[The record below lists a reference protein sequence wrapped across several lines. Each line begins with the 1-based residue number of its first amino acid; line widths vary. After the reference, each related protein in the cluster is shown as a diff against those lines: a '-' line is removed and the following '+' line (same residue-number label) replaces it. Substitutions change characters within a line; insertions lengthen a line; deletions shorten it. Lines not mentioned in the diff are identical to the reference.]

1 MFSKEALSEIENL
14 ISVKEKIVI
23 VTHYNPDGDAIG
35 SSLGL
40 KHFLRNRGVEAEI
53 IVPNDFPKF
62 LKWMPEA
69 KKITIAEYKKRKAIE
84 LIEAA
89 DVVFCLDFNTYTRIG
104 MVGDWVS
111 NSKAVKILIDHHQQ
125 PGEFDFV
132 YSDTNI
138 PATSQMVYHFIEAL
152 GQENLVDENTAK
164 CLYTGIMTDTG
175 GFRYRSTSATT
186 HRIIANLIEK
196 GANPAE
202 ISSNT
207 WDNNTVSR
215 LKLLSL
221 ILGRVELVK
230 DNEVVVLWL
239 KRTELKEF
247 GFEKGDTDG
256 FVNYGLSLAD
266 VKVSAFFME
275 DLYEDFIK
283 ISFRSKEDVDV
294 NQFARKYFN
303 GGGHINAAGGKYL
316 KSLEETISDFK
327 EIVEKE
333 GI

>member
-1 MFSKEALSEIENL
+1 MFSKEDLAQIKDL
-14 ISVKEKIVI
+14 ISTKKNIVI

-40 KHFLRNRGVEAEI
+40 KHFLANQGISAEV

-69 KKITIAEYKKRKAIE
+69 KKITITEYKKKKAFE
-84 LIEAA
+84 LIKDAE
-89 DVVFCLDFNTYTRIG
+89 VIFCLDFNTYSRIG
-104 MVGDWVS
+104 MVGEWVS
-111 NSKAVKILIDHHQQ
+111 QSKAIKILIDHHQQ
-125 PGEFDFV
+125 PDTFDFI
-132 YSDTNI
+132 YSDTYI
-138 PATSQMVYHFIEAL
+138 PATSQMIYHFIEAL
-152 GQENLVDENTAK
+152 GQENLVNENVAQ

-175 GFRYRSTSATT
+175 GFRYRSTSAKT
-186 HRIIANLIEK
+186 HKIIAKLIEK

-221 ILGRVELVK
+221 ILGRIELTK
-230 DNEVVVLWL
+230 DNSVAILWL
-239 KRTELKEF
+239 KRNELKEF

-256 FVNYGLSLAD
+256 FVNYGLSLLG
-266 VKVSAFFME
+266 VNISVLFME

-283 ISFRSKEDVDV
+283 ISFRSKNDTDV
-294 NQFARKYFN
+294 NLFARKYFN
-303 GGGHINAAGGKYL
+303 GGGHINAAGGKYH
-316 KSLEETISDFK
+316 KSIEDTISDFK
-327 EIVEKE
+327 EIIEHYE
-333 GI
+333 F

>member
-1 MFSKEALSEIENL
+1 
-14 ISVKEKIVI
+14 
-23 VTHYNPDGDAIG
+23 
-35 SSLGL
+35 
-40 KHFLRNRGVEAEI
+40 
-53 IVPNDFPKF
+53 
-62 LKWMPEA
+62 
-69 KKITIAEYKKRKAIE
+69 
-84 LIEAA
+84 
-89 DVVFCLDFNTYTRIG
+89 
-104 MVGDWVS
+104 
-111 NSKAVKILIDHHQQ
+111 
-125 PGEFDFV
+125 
-132 YSDTNI
+132 
-138 PATSQMVYHFIEAL
+138 
-152 GQENLVDENTAK
+152 
-164 CLYTGIMTDTG
+164 MTDTG
-175 GFRYRSTSATT
+175 GFRYRSTSAAT

-239 KRTELKEF
+239 KRTELQEF

-256 FVNYGLSLAD
+256 FVNYGLSLAG